1 MFNCRRN
8 VDRQNLMKKK
18 ENRKNNT
25 NDFLVRN
32 TEHHPL
38 QNTPQCLRPRILFYS
53 LRSLSRPFSARIFI
67 FFYFVPFVYLSF
79 SSSSLCPLFHLFFP
93 PSPFSFTGIDYLP
106 PSFSIHLSPVPSLSR
121 SLSLCLHSSH
131 ESFARLGA
139 RVFTNRALFLDVPTT
154 ERNRAFS
161 SRVVPPAFLPVA
173 VSFLASC
180 PTFFPSSLRDRSG
193 STSVSFSLFLSSFFS
208 FPLYSAPFSSWNL
221 TARESSSPRVSRN
234 IHDFATRALS
244 PYSFLC
250 PLYQNNT
257 YAYVV
262 WARSSP
268 DNREYQSVIL

>member
-1 MFNCRRN
+1 
-8 VDRQNLMKKK
+8 MKKK

-53 LRSLSRPFSARIFI
+53 LRSLSPFSAWIFI
-67 FFYFVPFVYLSF
+67 FFHFVPFVYLFF

-93 PSPFSFTGIDYLP
+93 PTPFSFTGIDYLP

-193 STSVSFSLFLSSFFS
+193 STSVSFSLYLSFSLPFSLFLFSSSFFILK
-208 FPLYSAPFSSWNL
+208 PHR
-221 TARESSSPRVSRN
+221 ARVLSSPRILSQY
-234 IHDFATRALS
+234 TRFRYTRSLLILLPLLSLSKQYICLRCASALL
-244 PYSFLC
+244 F
-250 PLYQNNT
+250 
-257 YAYVV
+257 
-262 WARSSP
+262 
-268 DNREYQSVIL
+268 

>member
-1 MFNCRRN
+1 
-8 VDRQNLMKKK
+8 MKKK

-53 LRSLSRPFSARIFI
+53 LRSLSPFSAWIFI
-67 FFYFVPFVYLSF
+67 FFHFVPFVYLFF

-93 PSPFSFTGIDYLP
+93 PTPFSFTGIDYLP

-193 STSVSFSLFLSSFFS
+193 STSVSFSLCLSFS
-208 FPLYSAPFSSWNL
+208 LPFSLFLFSL
-221 TARESSSPRVSRN
+221 LLFHPETSPRASPL
-234 IHDFATRALS
+234 ISADSLAIYTISLHALS
-244 PYSFLC
+244 PHTSSSALFIKTIHMLTLC
-250 PLYQNNT
+250 ERALLLIIVNINQWFYK
-257 YAYVV
+257 
-262 WARSSP
+262 
-268 DNREYQSVIL
+268 